1 VLTISGSGFATGATP
16 ILIFRGQAI
25 TVKSFTNTYLV
36 APLPSGTSQGTY
48 QVTIRNS
55 QGQSATVSTAFD
67 VDAADVDPALVHDST
82 LKGNATTASPLGI
95 AVPLTLKSPGIGITP
110 LTIGPT
116 SNGLDPDTALALPYG
131 NIKITEG
138 LIDVSSFNMTA
149 VTASTFHGVIG
160 IAGSG
165 PEGVSGTACCDDTQA
180 SAGIYG
186 SPGAFASSGA
196 VAGYFDGN
204 VIVVGNLSK
213 AGGSFKID
221 HPLDPANKYLSHSF
235 VESPDM
241 KNIYDGTV
249 ITDAT
254 GFARVTMPEYVEAL
268 NRDFRYQLTVIG
280 QFAQAIIG
288 TKIAGNEFTIRTDK
302 PGVEVS
308 WQVTGIRQDAWA
320 NAHRI
325 PVEQEKPEKER
336 NSYLHPELFNQPVEK
351 GVLWAQHPDIM
362 KKHAEM
368 MQKVMSQVP
377 QHTAQ

>member
-1 VLTISGSGFATGATP
+1 MLNRKYLGLSSALVLISASLLAAATPVVISSTNINSGKVLTISGSGFATGATP

-138 LIDVSSFNMTA
+138 AISVTSLYLDTFTA
-149 VTASTFHGVIG
+149 YTRHGGSAINGTAPTGVF
-160 IAGSG
+160 
-165 PEGVSGTACCDDTQA
+165 GTACCDDTQA
-180 SAGIYG
+180 TAGIWG
-186 SPGAFASSGA
+186 SPGGFASSGA

-204 VIVVGNLSK
+204 VTVNGNVSK

-221 HPLDPANKYLSHSF
+221 HPLGAC
-235 VESPDM
+235 
-241 KNIYDGTV
+241 
-249 ITDAT
+249 
-254 GFARVTMPEYVEAL
+254 
-268 NRDFRYQLTVIG
+268 
-280 QFAQAIIG
+280 
-288 TKIAGNEFTIRTDK
+288 
-302 PGVEVS
+302 
-308 WQVTGIRQDAWA
+308 
-320 NAHRI
+320 
-325 PVEQEKPEKER
+325 
-336 NSYLHPELFNQPVEK
+336 
-351 GVLWAQHPDIM
+351 
-362 KKHAEM
+362 
-368 MQKVMSQVP
+368 
-377 QHTAQ
+377 